1 MRFEKGGLAAAATAF
16 AGVVCS
22 LAAITA
28 PAAARTAVPVPTLAP
43 APAAAPGPAPATF
56 AAPVAAG
63 YANVNGTL
71 PTGSWTPLAAGDV
84 YTSAGQGVSAMRSG
98 QGLYAV
104 QFPGLGTGA
113 SPGAVVPGVVHAHS
127 TLSGLTA
134 CVPSG
139 APSNLLSG
147 VLWLTVKCFDG
158 TGKLADPF
166 SFTVTYTRGGTETGR
181 LGTVRLSQDDVT
193 QLATTPTATVT
204 PAEQFSAGTA
214 ITVKRDPLPN
224 ANPGFFNFAIPRDTG
239 ARPHV
244 VDVSA
249 AGGTPGVLCNVTGA
263 APDPQDDKVEKVR
276 VACHNSN
283 GTAVDTPLNLSYA
296 EEVGTLG
303 KGGALSYAYLTPPPF
318 SAGDGADTP
327 VAVPAAQQ
335 RDVFRGVSGRV
346 TFEKLAKGH
355 FQVFLENQNLQRGR
369 LGAVSVV
376 PLGNGSANKV
386 CGVADDVDATDPLTG
401 VPARKVR
408 FVCGDRVTGTLWDHA
423 NFQLGYTARQQ

>member
-1 MRFEKGGLAAAATAF
+1 MRFDKGGLAAAALAL

-22 LAAITA
+22 LAGITS
-28 PAAARTAVPVPTLAP
+28 PAAARATAPTPTLAP
-43 APAAAPGPAPATF
+43 APAPGSAPVAL

-63 YANVNGTL
+63 YANVSGTL

-84 YTSAGQGVSAMRSG
+84 YSSAGQGVSAKRSG
-98 QGLYAV
+98 QGVYEV
-104 QFPGLGTGA
+104 QFPGLGTA
-113 SPGAVVPGVVHAHS
+113 LSPGVAVPGVVQAHS

-139 APSNLLSG
+139 VPSNLVSG

-166 SFTVTYTRGGTETGR
+166 SFTVTYTRGGTEAGR
-181 LGTVRLSQDDVT
+181 LGTVRLSQDDIA
-193 QLATTPTATVT
+193 QLVAAPTATVT
-204 PAEQFSAGTA
+204 PAEQFSVGGP
-214 ITVKRDPLPN
+214 ITVRRDPAPN
-224 ANPGFFNFAIPRDTG
+224 ANPGFFNLAIPRDTG
-239 ARPHV
+239 ARPHAI
-244 VDVSA
+244 DVSA

-263 APDPQDDKVEKVR
+263 APDPLNDKIEKVR
-276 VACHNSN
+276 VACHNNN

-296 EEVGTLG
+296 EDVNTLG
-303 KGGALSYAYLTPPPF
+303 KAGALSYAYLTPPPF
-318 SAGDGADTP
+318 SAGDGADQP

-335 RDVFRGVSGRV
+335 RDVFRGVPGRV

-355 FQVFLENQNLQRGR
+355 FQVFLENQNLQRGH

-376 PLGNGSANKV
+376 PLGNSSANKV
-386 CGVADDVDATDPLTG
+386 CGVADDVDSTDPLTG
-401 VPARKVR
+401 APARKIR
-408 FVCGDRVTGTLWDHA
+408 FVCGDRITGTLWDHA